1 MLRRSLLIAAMTAS
15 VATISAQVRPIQ
27 NAATPPQQLDPIA
40 SISND
45 LAIIAQSVQVMG
57 ERLRLVLEKPAEST
71 LNDKRQKIVTGLQAL
86 AAAEQRV
93 ITLQTFQVQ
102 LTKEMNDARGKLSQV
117 EIDLRPRNIDR
128 SVVFEGTTE
137 TEELRE
143 SRRQKLTA
151 ERSSLQQLLSQLQT
165 TWTMNNEDL
174 REAQNL
180 ARNLRRVYIPML
192 EKEMSEP

>member
-1 MLRRSLLIAAMTAS
+1 MPRKSLLILALAASALTA
-15 VATISAQVRPIQ
+15 SAQVRPIQ
-27 NAATPPQQLDPIA
+27 NVANPQPPPDAIA

-45 LAIIAQSVQVMG
+45 LTIIAQSVQIMG

-117 EIDLRPRNIDR
+117 DIDLRPRNIDR

-143 SRRQKLTA
+143 SRRQKLGA
-151 ERSSLQQLLSQLQT
+151 ERTSLQQLITQLQN
-165 TWTMNNEDL
+165 TWSQNNDDL
-174 REAQNL
+174 RDAQNL

-192 EKEMSEP
+192 EKEMAEP

>member
-1 MLRRSLLIAAMTAS
+1 MPRKSLLILVLVASAMT
-15 VATISAQVRPIQ
+15 VSAQVRPIPNVTNPQ
-27 NAATPPQQLDPIA
+27 PPPDAIA

-45 LAIIAQSVQVMG
+45 LAIIAQSVQIMG

-71 LNDKRQKIVTGLQAL
+71 LNDRRQKIVTGLQAL

-102 LTKEMNDARGKLSQV
+102 LTKETNDARGKLSQV
-117 EIDLRPRNIDR
+117 DIDLRPRNIDR

-143 SRRQKLTA
+143 SRRQKLGA
-151 ERSSLQQLLSQLQT
+151 ERASLQQLITQLQN
-165 TWTMNNEDL
+165 TWSQNNDDL
-174 REAQNL
+174 RDAQNL

-192 EKEMSEP
+192 EKEMAEP

>member
-1 MLRRSLLIAAMTAS
+1 MPRKSLLILALVASAMT
-15 VATISAQVRPIQ
+15 VSAQVRPIPNVTNPQ
-27 NAATPPQQLDPIA
+27 PPPDAIA

-45 LAIIAQSVQVMG
+45 LAIIAQSVQIMG

-117 EIDLRPRNIDR
+117 DIDLRPRNIDR

-143 SRRQKLTA
+143 SRRQKLGA
-151 ERSSLQQLLSQLQT
+151 ERTSLQQLITQLQN
-165 TWTMNNEDL
+165 TWSQNNDDL
-174 REAQNL
+174 RDAQNL

-192 EKEMSEP
+192 EKEMAEP

>member
-1 MLRRSLLIAAMTAS
+1 MLRRSLLIPALLAS
-15 VATISAQVRPIQ
+15 AVTISAQLRPIQ
-27 NAATPPQQLDPIA
+27 NVANPQSPPDAIS

-45 LAIIAQSVQVMG
+45 LAIIAQSVQIMG

-117 EIDLRPRNIDR
+117 DIDLRPRNIDR

-143 SRRQKLTA
+143 SRRQKLGA
-151 ERSSLQQLLSQLQT
+151 ERTSLQQLITQLQN
-165 TWTMNNEDL
+165 TWSQNNDDL
-174 REAQNL
+174 RDAQAL
-180 ARNLRRVYIPML
+180 ARNLRRIYIPML
-192 EKEMSEP
+192 EKEMAEP